1 VTSTITDEA
10 LDVMRSE
17 LHRSWRVRGWNS
29 TATADAMWHF
39 AMGVGDDNPLWWDAD
54 YAKKTSEGRMFG
66 SPTFLYSCQGG
77 PVIPGLHESV
87 DRGVDTWLPGAVG
100 LWAGDRW
107 VFHGRVFAGEEVE
120 TNAELWE
127 VKEREGRFSG
137 RSIYQTTKT
146 TFAAGDGRPLA
157 EQYRT
162 IFRTEPD
169 AATGGGHYAEIPEPL
184 YTAED
189 RRRFREQYLAEGA
202 HRRGAET
209 LHVEDVSVGDALP
222 LMLKGPLTTTNL
234 VSWILG
240 WGSAYCL
247 PNRLGAT
254 FIEERPAAGLVNPR
268 FGCDDTIEGPHWDD
282 SLARTRGLPR
292 GYDFGSQRI
301 SWLAHLLTDWYGDD
315 GELAELDVRLRRPN
329 LLGDVQWL
337 SGTVT
342 DVSTED
348 GGAGRVSVS
357 VESRNQRDEVTATG
371 TAVVLLKS
379 RRQS

>member
-1 VTSTITDEA
+1 MTITITDAA
-10 LDVMRSE
+10 LDTMRSE
-17 LHRSWRVRGWNS
+17 LHRQWRVRGWNS
-29 TATADAMWHF
+29 TVTADAIAHF
-39 AMGVGDDNPLWWDAD
+39 AMGVGDDNPLWWDPG
-54 YAKKTSEGRMFG
+54 YAAASPAGRLFAP
-66 SPTFLYSCQGG
+66 PTFLYSCQGG
-77 PVIPGLHESV
+77 PVIPGVHESV

-107 VFHGRVFAGEEVE
+107 VFHGRTFADEQVTTE
-120 TNAELWE
+120 AELWNLE
-127 VKEREGRFSG
+127 EKQGRFAG
-137 RSIYQTTKT
+137 RSVYQTTKT
-146 TFAAGDGRPLA
+146 SFTGSSGQPLA
-157 EQYRT
+157 DQYRT

-169 AATGGGHYAEIPEPL
+169 EATSAGRYDSLEEPR

-189 RRRFREQYLAEGA
+189 VEKLNAHYLAEES
-202 HRRGAET
+202 HRRGAKT
-209 LHVEDVSVGDALP
+209 LYVEDVAAGDKLP
-222 LMLKGPLTTTNL
+222 TLLKGPLTLTNL

-247 PNRLGAT
+247 PNRLQAT
-254 FIEERPAAGLVNPR
+254 FLEQRPAARIVNPR

-282 SLARTRGLPR
+282 LMAQTRGLPR

-337 SGTVT
+337 NGTVT
-342 DVSTED
+342 GISVSD
-348 GGAGRVSVS
+348 GVGRVTCA

-371 TAVVLLKS
+371 TAIVLLKS
-379 RRQS
+379 RGHN